1 MSLVP
6 WKLSLLVLES
16 QSCRTFCGIERVSWA
31 EVSKNSVTLRAA
43 GDDSTARAESQMEPG
58 RVRDSQTNQKTMV
71 RDHHPPP
78 VGTSCWGGG
87 ELIYVSGKSC

>member
-1 MSLVP
+1 M
-6 WKLSLLVLES
+6 
-16 QSCRTFCGIERVSWA
+16 SWA

-71 RDHHPPP
+71 RDHHPP
-78 VGTSCWGGG
+78 CRNFLLGGG
-87 ELIYVSGKSC
+87 GTNLCEW